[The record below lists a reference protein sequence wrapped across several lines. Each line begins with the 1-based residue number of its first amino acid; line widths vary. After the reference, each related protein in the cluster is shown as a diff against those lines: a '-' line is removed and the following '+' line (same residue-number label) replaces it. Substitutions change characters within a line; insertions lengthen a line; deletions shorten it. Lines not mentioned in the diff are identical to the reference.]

1 MSENSEV
8 KKEEVKLWKRVLS
21 EEIADCRIFQLRRD
35 ISVCSDGTEEQH
47 TFYCLECP
55 DWVNIIPITSDN
67 KVLLIEQYRHG
78 IEEVTLEIP
87 GGMVDEDEAAEA
99 AAVRELLEETG
110 YAPSEVVALGRSRP
124 NPAIQDNWVYHFL
137 ARNIEFKQEPKFDTT
152 EHAVIR
158 FVSLDE
164 ISALIENGEIT
175 HSLVVA
181 GFHRLSLWQKT
192 QT

>member
-1 MSENSEV
+1 MEKNNLEV
-8 KKEEVKLWKRVLS
+8 QTWKRVLS

-35 ISVCSDGTEEQH
+35 VSVNADGSDEQH

-55 DWVNIIPITSDN
+55 DWVNIIPVTTDK

-87 GGMVDEDEAAEA
+87 GGMVDGDEDAES

-110 YAPSEVVALGRSRP
+110 YAPREVVALGKSRP
-124 NPAIQDNWVYHFL
+124 NPAIQDNWVHHFL
-137 ARNIEFKQEPKFDTT
+137 ALDIEFKKEPEFDST
-152 EHAVIR
+152 EHTVIR
-158 FVSLDE
+158 FVPLDDIPSLVQDE
-164 ISALIENGEIT
+164 KIT

-181 GFHRLSLWQKT
+181 GFHRLSLWQK